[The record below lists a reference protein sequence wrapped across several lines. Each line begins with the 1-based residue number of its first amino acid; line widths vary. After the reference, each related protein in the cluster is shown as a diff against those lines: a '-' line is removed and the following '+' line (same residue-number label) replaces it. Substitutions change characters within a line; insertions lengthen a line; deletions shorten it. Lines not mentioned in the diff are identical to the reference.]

1 MSSLTTSTRRRR
13 SAVARSPWAWALALV
28 VAAGVVGVLFLTAFA
43 GSPAKLAD
51 GVRIAGVD
59 VGGLTPKQARQL
71 LERRFQDVERTPI
84 AFSAGGKSYPLMA
97 VQLGIQPD
105 FAGAVEAARRE
116 GDGFGPLRGYRRLRV
131 RLGDQDV
138 QPRVGVWDQ
147 AVSLKLGEVAATI
160 DRPASDAKLV
170 RHGLSIALVDGR
182 SGQVLDREA
191 AARVVVSS
199 LASFDRHPMT
209 LPVRTAEPKV
219 RTSQLEPAL
228 QRARRAV
235 SAPVRLV
242 VGPRAY
248 RLPRWR
254 VAQLLELPADGRTT
268 LRIGGDAANAY
279 FAKLQ
284 HAVETKPK
292 DATFAVDGPKVK
304 LVPSRPGVGLDVP
317 SSAGKILAAATVPGP
332 REAHLSTV
340 ETQPKRTTAEA
351 QRMGIVGL
359 VSSYETFYGGIANRL
374 HNVQLVAHLVDNHLI
389 APGAEFSFNKTTGE
403 RSAAK
408 GFLAAPVIVNGELQ
422 TGLGGGVCQVSTTVF
437 NAAFEAGLSITER
450 TNHALYISHYPL
462 GRDATVDYPNVD
474 LKFMND
480 TGHWLLLRT
489 FVGTGS
495 LVVSLYGTPVHR
507 KVEVETAPL
516 RVVSPTPVQ
525 KIKDPSLPKG
535 DVVVETYGQ
544 PAATTS
550 VHRKVYSPSGKL
562 MYDTT
567 WVSNYVSSPTV
578 ERVGVKKPAGQT
590 TTSTT
595 STPTTTTATT
605 PQKQS
610 PPATT
615 TAPASDART

>member
-1 MSSLTTSTRRRR
+1 VPSLTTSPRRRR
-13 SAVARSPWAWALALV
+13 SAVARSPWAWALVAV
-28 VAAGVVGVLFLTAFA
+28 VAAGVVGILFLTAFA
-43 GSPAKLAD
+43 GSSTKLAD

-71 LERRFQDVERTPI
+71 LERRFQDVEHTPI
-84 AFSAGGKSYPLMA
+84 EFSAAGKTFELMA

-147 AVSLKLGEVAATI
+147 AVSLKLDEVAKAI

-170 RHGLSIALVDGR
+170 RHGLSIALVDGH

-191 AARVVVSS
+191 AARVVVAS

-242 VGPRAY
+242 VGARAY

-254 VAQLLELPADGRTT
+254 VAQLLELPGDGRTT
-268 LRIGGDAANAY
+268 LRIGGDAASAY

-284 HAVETKPK
+284 RAVETKPK

-304 LVPSRPGVGLDVP
+304 IVPSKPGVGLDVP
-317 SSAGKILAAATVPGP
+317 SSAAAILAAATSPGP

-340 ETQPKRTTAEA
+340 ETQPDRTTAEA
-351 QRMGIVGL
+351 QRMGVVGL
-359 VSSYETFYGGIANRL
+359 VSSYETFYGGVPNRL

-389 APGAEFSFNKTTGE
+389 APGEEFSFNKTTGE
-403 RSAAK
+403 RSAEK

-462 GRDATVDYPNVD
+462 GRDATVDYPGID
-474 LKFMND
+474 LKFEND

-495 LVVSLYGTPVHR
+495 LVVNLYGTPVHR

-516 RVVSPTPVQ
+516 RVVAPPPVE
-525 KIKDPSLPKG
+525 KIKDKTLPKG
-535 DVVVETYGQ
+535 EREVEETGV
-544 PAATTS
+544 PAQTTS
-550 VHRKVYSPSGKL
+550 VHRRVFSPSGKL
-562 MYDTT
+562 MYDST
-567 WVSNYVSSPTV
+567 WVSNYRAEPKVV
-578 ERVGVKKPAGQT
+578 RIGVKKEPA
-590 TTSTT
+590 
-595 STPTTTTATT
+595 TTTTGTT
-605 PQKQS
+605 PQQQS
-610 PPATT
+610 PPSTT
-615 TAPASDART
+615 TAPASGATT

>member
-1 MSSLTTSTRRRR
+1 
-13 SAVARSPWAWALALV
+13 
-28 VAAGVVGVLFLTAFA
+28 VAAGIVAVLFLTAFA
-43 GSPAKLAD
+43 GSPTKLAD

-84 AFSAGGKSYPLMA
+84 EFSAAGKTFELMA

-147 AVSLKLGEVAATI
+147 AVSLKLGEVAAGI

-191 AARVVVSS
+191 AARVVVAS

-219 RTSQLEPAL
+219 HAAQLEPAL

-242 VGPRAY
+242 VGARAY

-254 VAQLLELPADGRTT
+254 VAQLLELPAEGRTT
-268 LRIGGDAANAY
+268 LRIGGAAANAY

-284 HAVETKPK
+284 RAVETKPK

-304 LVPSRPGVGLDVP
+304 IVPSQPGVGLDVP
-317 SSAGKILAAATVPGP
+317 SSAGKILAAATAAGS

-359 VSSYETFYGGIANRL
+359 VSSYETFYGGVPNRL

-389 APGAEFSFNKTTGE
+389 APGEEFSFNKTTGE

-462 GRDATVDYPNVD
+462 GRDATVDYPGID

-495 LVVSLYGTPVHR
+495 LVVNLYGTPVHR

-516 RVVSPTPVQ
+516 RVVGPAPVE
-525 KIKDPSLPKG
+525 KIKDKTLPKG
-535 DVVVETYGQ
+535 ETEVEETGV
-544 PAATTS
+544 PAQATS
-550 VHRKVYSPSGKL
+550 VHRRVFSPTGKL
-562 MYDTT
+562 MYDST
-567 WVSNYVSSPTV
+567 WISNYRAEPKVV
-578 ERVGVKKPAGQT
+578 RVGVKKDP
-590 TTSTT
+590 
-595 STPTTTTATT
+595 ATT
-605 PQKQS
+605 ETTPRKQS
-610 PPATT
+610 PPSTT
-615 TAPASDART
+615 TAPASGAAT

>member
-1 MSSLTTSTRRRR
+1 MPSLTTTAGRTRRRR
-13 SAVARSPWAWALALV
+13 SAVARSPWAWALAVV
-28 VAAGVVGVLFLTAFA
+28 VAAGVVGILFLTAFA

-71 LERRFQDVERTPI
+71 LERRFRDVERTPI
-84 AFSAGGKSYPLMA
+84 AFSAGGRTFKLMA

-105 FAGAVEAARRE
+105 FAGAVEAAKRE

-147 AVSLKLGEVAATI
+147 AVSLKLGEVAAAV

-170 RHGLSIALVDGR
+170 RHGLTIRLVDGR
-182 SGQVLDREA
+182 SGQVLDSEA
-191 AARVVVSS
+191 AARVVVAS

-242 VGPRAY
+242 VGATAY

-268 LRIGGDAANAY
+268 LEIGGPAADAY
-279 FAKLQ
+279 FRKLSRT
-284 HAVETKPK
+284 VGTKPR
-292 DATFAVDGPKVK
+292 DARFAVDGPKVRI
-304 LVPSRPGVGLDVP
+304 VPSRPGVGLDVP
-317 SSAGKILAAATVPGP
+317 ASAKAILAAATAPAGA
-332 REAHLSTV
+332 REAHLVT
-340 ETQPKRTTAEA
+340 ERAQPELTTAKA
-351 QRMGIVGL
+351 QTMGIVGL
-359 VSSYETFYGGIANRL
+359 VSSYETIYGGDANRR
-374 HNVQLVAHLVDNHLI
+374 HNVQLVAHLVDDHLI
-389 APGAEFSFNKTTGE
+389 PPGKQFSFNRTTGE
-403 RSAAK
+403 RTADK
-408 GFLAAPVIVNGELQ
+408 GFLEAPVIINGELQ

-462 GRDATVDYPNVD
+462 GRDATVDYPSLD
-474 LKFMND
+474 LKFEND

-489 FVGTGS
+489 FVGPSS
-495 LVVSLYGTPVHR
+495 LVVTLYGTPTHR
-507 KVEVETAPL
+507 NVEVETAPL
-516 RVVSPTPVQ
+516 RVVGPPPVE
-525 KIKDPSLPKG
+525 KVKDPQLPKG
-535 DVVVETYGQ
+535 ETEVVESGV
-544 PAATTS
+544 PAQATS
-550 VHRKVYSPSGKL
+550 VRRRVYAPDGKL
-562 MYDTT
+562 LYDTT
-567 WVSNYVSSPTV
+567 WYSSYRAEP
-578 ERVGVKKPAGQT
+578 RVVHVGTKKPDVKEKKAPAT
-590 TTSTT
+590 TTPAQQPESP
-595 STPTTTTATT
+595 PTTTTAR
-605 PQKQS
+605 
-610 PPATT
+610 
-615 TAPASDART
+615 ASA